1 MSHGLEQ
8 MTALDGT
15 TYTAFA
21 SRKEIAWHSLG
32 TVFTEKM
39 NANEILTAAHLAGWN
54 VRLQPLQHYMGM
66 VNNDMSQ
73 MLQIEGEITDESVM
87 ALAENM
93 PAEMPYTIAIADH
106 NVILRNNPFTGKPEI
121 FGVAKSKYTP
131 VQNED
136 LLELGEAIIDF
147 DGNEG
152 ASWETAG
159 SIEGGAQVFAT
170 IKFPEQLRVG
180 TSDMIEQFLLL
191 TTGHNGQHPV
201 RAMATNVR
209 VVCANT
215 LKMAIGGRQNGV
227 TFKHTA
233 EVLNKMEAAKLSLIA
248 AHQYNK
254 TLALVANEMIAIP
267 MDTDGFTK
275 LVKHH
280 WPEVKPAVAVQT
292 IGVKEPVEI
301 ITNKKAVTMWN
312 NRMDKMVS
320 VWEEKTDRGDTLGEA
335 AGTVWGGVNAI
346 TETLDWHG
354 STRGGLLRASG
365 FNDNNTKLQSEVL
378 EYAAKKN
385 GIKTKELVAAA
396 LG

>member
-21 SRKEIAWHSLG
+21 SRKEIAWHALG
-32 TVFTEKM
+32 TVFTETM
-39 NANEILTAAHLAGWN
+39 NAKQILETAHLAGWN
-54 VRLQPLQHYMGM
+54 IRLQPLQHFMGM
-66 VNNDMSQ
+66 VDNDMSQ
-73 MLQIEGEITDESVM
+73 LLQIEGEITDDSVM

-93 PAEMPYTIAIADH
+93 PAEMPYTIPIADH

-147 DGNEG
+147 DGIEG

-180 TSDMIEQFLLL
+180 TGDMIEQYLLL

-209 VVCANT
+209 TVCKNT
-215 LKMAIGGRQNGV
+215 LKMALGGRPNGV

-248 AHQYNK
+248 AHRYNK

-267 MDTDGFTK
+267 LDTDGFTK

-280 WPEVKPAVAVQT
+280 WPEVKPAIAVQT

-320 VWEEKTDRGDTLGEA
+320 VWEEKTDRGETLGEA
-335 AGTVWGGVNAI
+335 AGTLWGGVNAI

-354 STRGGLLRASG
+354 SNRGGLLRAAG

-396 LG
+396 RG